1 MKKNKTIKHA
11 FIMAAGRGVRL
22 KPLTDKIPK
31 AMIKFKQS
39 TLISRGI
46 NKLKKKF
53 KNIHISVGYKGP
65 ILAKH
70 LIENNV
76 STIFNTEGHGNCWWI
91 FNTIIKYLNRPI
103 LVLTCDNI
111 TNIDFEKI
119 EKDYLKKNSPP
130 CMLIPVNPIKDL
142 DGDYIFHKNNIVH
155 NLSRNKIS
163 NIYCSGI
170 QILNP
175 FVINKIAKPC
185 EDFNLLWKNLIKNK
199 NYLYQ
204 IKCQKNGLQL
214 TISNNLRGSKNFI
227 NFFRTNYI

>member
-91 FNTIIKYLNRPI
+91 FNTIIKYLNKPI

-111 TNIDFEKI
+111 TNIDFKKI

-175 FVINKIAKPC
+175 FVINKIIKPC
-185 EDFNLLWKNLIKNK
+185 EDFNLLWKNLIKKKKLLVSDQMPKKWFTVDN
-199 NYLYQ
+199 
-204 IKCQKNGLQL
+204 IKQFKRL
-214 TISNNLRGSKNFI
+214 KKF
-227 NFFRTNYI
+227 Y

>member
-91 FNTIIKYLNRPI
+91 FNTIIKYLNKPI

-111 TNIDFEKI
+111 TNIDFKKI

-175 FVINKIAKPC
+175 FIIKKIIKPC
-185 EDFNLLWKNLIKNK
+185 DDFNLLWKNLIKKKKLLVSNQMPK
-199 NYLYQ
+199 KWFTVDN
-204 IKCQKNGLQL
+204 IKQFKRL
-214 TISNNLRGSKNFI
+214 KKF
-227 NFFRTNYI
+227 Y

>member
-1 MKKNKTIKHA
+1 MKKNKTIEHA

-91 FNTIIKYLNRPI
+91 FNTIIKYLNKPI

-111 TNIDFEKI
+111 TNIDFKKI

-175 FVINKIAKPC
+175 FIINKIVKPC
-185 EDFNLLWKNLIKNK
+185 EDFNLLWKYLIKKKELLVSDQMPKKWFTVDN
-199 NYLYQ
+199 
-204 IKCQKNGLQL
+204 IKQFKRL
-214 TISNNLRGSKNFI
+214 KKF
-227 NFFRTNYI
+227 Y

>member
-1 MKKNKTIKHA
+1 MKKNKTIEHA

-91 FNTIIKYLNRPI
+91 FNTIIKYLNKPI

-111 TNIDFEKI
+111 TNIDFKKI

-130 CMLIPVNPIKDL
+130 CMLIPVKPIKDL

-175 FVINKIAKPC
+175 FIINKIIKPC
-185 EDFNLLWKNLIKNK
+185 EDFNLLWKNLIKKKKLLVSDKMPKKWFTVDN
-199 NYLYQ
+199 
-204 IKCQKNGLQL
+204 IKQFKRL
-214 TISNNLRGSKNFI
+214 KKF
-227 NFFRTNYI
+227 Y

>member
-1 MKKNKTIKHA
+1 MKKNKTIEHA

-91 FNTIIKYLNRPI
+91 FNTIIKNLNKPI

-111 TNIDFEKI
+111 TNIDFKKI

-175 FVINKIAKPC
+175 FIINKIIKPC
-185 EDFNLLWKNLIKNK
+185 EDFNLLWKNLIKKKKLLVSDQMPKKWFTVDN
-199 NYLYQ
+199 
-204 IKCQKNGLQL
+204 IKQFKRL
-214 TISNNLRGSKNFI
+214 KKF
-227 NFFRTNYI
+227 Y

>member
-91 FNTIIKYLNRPI
+91 FNTIIKYLNKPI

-111 TNIDFEKI
+111 TNIDFKKI
-119 EKDYLKKNSPP
+119 EKDYLKKNSPT
-130 CMLIPVNPIKDL
+130 CMLIPVKPIKDL

-175 FVINKIAKPC
+175 FIINKIIKPC
-185 EDFNLLWKNLIKNK
+185 EDFNLLWKNLIKKKELLVSDQMPKKWFTVDN
-199 NYLYQ
+199 
-204 IKCQKNGLQL
+204 IKQFKRL
-214 TISNNLRGSKNFI
+214 KKF
-227 NFFRTNYI
+227 Y

>member
-1 MKKNKTIKHA
+1 MKKNKTIKHS

-91 FNTIIKYLNRPI
+91 FNTIIKHLNKPI

-111 TNIDFEKI
+111 TNIDFKKI

-155 NLSRNKIS
+155 DLSRNKIS

-175 FVINKIAKPC
+175 FVINKIIKPC
-185 EDFNLLWKNLIKNK
+185 EDFNLLWKNLIKKKKLLVSDQMPKKWFTVDN
-199 NYLYQ
+199 
-204 IKCQKNGLQL
+204 IKQFKRL
-214 TISNNLRGSKNFI
+214 KKF
-227 NFFRTNYI
+227 Y

>member
-91 FNTIIKYLNRPI
+91 FNTIIKHLNKPI

-111 TNIDFEKI
+111 TNIDFKKI
-119 EKDYLKKNSPP
+119 EKDYLKKSSPP

-175 FVINKIAKPC
+175 FVINKIIKSC
-185 EDFNLLWKNLIKNK
+185 EDFNLLWKNLIKKKKLLVSDQMPKKWFTVDN
-199 NYLYQ
+199 
-204 IKCQKNGLQL
+204 IKQFKRL
-214 TISNNLRGSKNFI
+214 KKF
-227 NFFRTNYI
+227 Y

>member
-91 FNTIIKYLNRPI
+91 FNTIIKYLNKPI

-111 TNIDFEKI
+111 TNIDFKKI

-130 CMLIPVNPIKDL
+130 CMLIPVKPIKDL

-175 FVINKIAKPC
+175 FIINKIIKPC
-185 EDFNLLWKNLIKNK
+185 EDFNLLWKNLIKKKKLLVSDQMPKKWFTVDN
-199 NYLYQ
+199 
-204 IKCQKNGLQL
+204 IKQFKKL
-214 TISNNLRGSKNFI
+214 KKF
-227 NFFRTNYI
+227 Y

>member
-91 FNTIIKYLNRPI
+91 FNTIIKYLNKPI

-111 TNIDFEKI
+111 TNIDFKKI

-142 DGDYIFHKNNIVH
+142 NGDYIFHKNNIVH

-175 FVINKIAKPC
+175 FVINKIIKPC
-185 EDFNLLWKNLIKNK
+185 EDFNLLWKNLIKKKKLLVSDQMPKKWFTVDN
-199 NYLYQ
+199 
-204 IKCQKNGLQL
+204 IKQFKRL
-214 TISNNLRGSKNFI
+214 KKF
-227 NFFRTNYI
+227 Y

>member
-1 MKKNKTIKHA
+1 MKKNKTIEHA

-91 FNTIIKYLNRPI
+91 FNTIIKYLNKPI

-111 TNIDFEKI
+111 TNIDFKKI

-130 CMLIPVNPIKDL
+130 CMLIPVKPIKDL

-175 FVINKIAKPC
+175 FTINKIIKPC
-185 EDFNLLWKNLIKNK
+185 EDFNLLWKNLIKKKELLVSDQMPKKWFTVDN
-199 NYLYQ
+199 
-204 IKCQKNGLQL
+204 IKQFKRL
-214 TISNNLRGSKNFI
+214 KKF
-227 NFFRTNYI
+227 Y

>member
-1 MKKNKTIKHA
+1 MKKNKTIEHA

-91 FNTIIKYLNRPI
+91 FNTIIKYLNKPI

-111 TNIDFEKI
+111 NNIDFKKI

-175 FVINKIAKPC
+175 FIINKIIKPC
-185 EDFNLLWKNLIKNK
+185 EDFNLLWKNLIKKKELLVSDQMPKKWFTVDN
-199 NYLYQ
+199 
-204 IKCQKNGLQL
+204 IKQFKRL
-214 TISNNLRGSKNFI
+214 KKF
-227 NFFRTNYI
+227 Y

>member
-1 MKKNKTIKHA
+1 MKKNKTIEHA

-91 FNTIIKYLNRPI
+91 FNTIIKYLNKPI

-111 TNIDFEKI
+111 TNIDFKKI

-175 FVINKIAKPC
+175 FTINKIIKPC
-185 EDFNLLWKNLIKNK
+185 EDFNLLWKNLIKKKELLVSDQMPKKWFTVDN
-199 NYLYQ
+199 
-204 IKCQKNGLQL
+204 IKQFKRL
-214 TISNNLRGSKNFI
+214 KKF
-227 NFFRTNYI
+227 Y

>member
-1 MKKNKTIKHA
+1 MKKNKTIEHA

-91 FNTIIKYLNRPI
+91 FNTIIKYLNKPI

-111 TNIDFEKI
+111 SNIDFKKI

-175 FVINKIAKPC
+175 FIINKIIKPC
-185 EDFNLLWKNLIKNK
+185 EDFNLLWKNLIKKKKLLVSDQMPKKWFTVDN
-199 NYLYQ
+199 
-204 IKCQKNGLQL
+204 IKQFKRL
-214 TISNNLRGSKNFI
+214 KKF
-227 NFFRTNYI
+227 Y

>member
-1 MKKNKTIKHA
+1 MKKNKTIEHA

-91 FNTIIKYLNRPI
+91 FNTIIKYLNKPI

-111 TNIDFEKI
+111 TNIDFKKI

-175 FVINKIAKPC
+175 FIINKIIKPC
-185 EDFNLLWKNLIKNK
+185 EDFNLLWKNLIKKKRLLVSDQMPKKWFTVDN
-199 NYLYQ
+199 
-204 IKCQKNGLQL
+204 IKQFKRL
-214 TISNNLRGSKNFI
+214 KKF
-227 NFFRTNYI
+227 Y

>member
-1 MKKNKTIKHA
+1 MKKNKKIEHA

-39 TLISRGI
+39 TFISRGI
-46 NKLKKKF
+46 DKLKKKF

-91 FNTIIKYLNRPI
+91 FNTIIKNLNKPI

-130 CMLIPVNPIKDL
+130 CMLIPVNPINGL

-155 NLSRNKIS
+155 NLSRNKIN

-175 FVINKIAKPC
+175 FIINKIIKPC
-185 EDFNLLWKNLIKNK
+185 EDFNLLWKNLIKKKQLLVSDQMPKKWFTVDN
-199 NYLYQ
+199 
-204 IKCQKNGLQL
+204 IKQL
-214 TISNNLRGSKNFI
+214 NRLKKF
-227 NFFRTNYI
+227 Y

>member
-1 MKKNKTIKHA
+1 MKKNKTIEHA

-65 ILAKH
+65 ILAKR

-91 FNTIIKYLNRPI
+91 FNTIIKYLNKPI

-111 TNIDFEKI
+111 TNIDFKKI
-119 EKDYLKKNSPP
+119 ENDCIELVDYGVQIRYPFHLDLEEYDVKKA
-130 CMLIPVNPIKDL
+130 IKSAE
-142 DGDYIFHKNNIVH
+142 NI
-155 NLSRNKIS
+155 KKF
-163 NIYCSGI
+163 
-170 QILNP
+170 ILNK
-175 FVINKIAKPC
+175 V
-185 EDFNLLWKNLIKNK
+185 L
-199 NYLYQ
+199 
-204 IKCQKNGLQL
+204 
-214 TISNNLRGSKNFI
+214 NNV
-227 NFFRTNYI
+227 

>member
-1 MKKNKTIKHA
+1 
-11 FIMAAGRGVRL
+11 MAAGRGVRL

-91 FNTIIKYLNRPI
+91 FNTIIKYLNKPI

-111 TNIDFEKI
+111 TNIDFKKI

-175 FVINKIAKPC
+175 FIINKIIKPC
-185 EDFNLLWKNLIKNK
+185 EDFNLLWKNLIKKKKLLVSDQMPKKWFTVDN
-199 NYLYQ
+199 
-204 IKCQKNGLQL
+204 IKQFKRL
-214 TISNNLRGSKNFI
+214 KKF
-227 NFFRTNYI
+227 Y

>member
-1 MKKNKTIKHA
+1 MKKNKTIEHA

-91 FNTIIKYLNRPI
+91 FNTIIKYLNKPI

-111 TNIDFEKI
+111 TNIDFKKI

-175 FVINKIAKPC
+175 FIINKIIKPC
-185 EDFNLLWKNLIKNK
+185 EDINLLWKNLIKKKRLLVSDQMPKKWFTVDN
-199 NYLYQ
+199 
-204 IKCQKNGLQL
+204 IKQFKRL
-214 TISNNLRGSKNFI
+214 KKF
-227 NFFRTNYI
+227 Y

>member
-1 MKKNKTIKHA
+1 MKKNKTIEHA

-91 FNTIIKYLNRPI
+91 FNTIIKYLNKPI

-111 TNIDFEKI
+111 TNIDFKKI

-130 CMLIPVNPIKDL
+130 CMLIPVKPIKDL

-175 FVINKIAKPC
+175 FIINKIIKPC
-185 EDFNLLWKNLIKNK
+185 EDFNLLWKNLIKKKRLLVSDQMPKKWFTVDN
-199 NYLYQ
+199 
-204 IKCQKNGLQL
+204 IKQFKRL
-214 TISNNLRGSKNFI
+214 KKF
-227 NFFRTNYI
+227 Y

>member
-91 FNTIIKYLNRPI
+91 FNTIIKYLNKPI

-111 TNIDFEKI
+111 TNIDFKKI

-175 FVINKIAKPC
+175 FIINKIIKPC
-185 EDFNLLWKNLIKNK
+185 EDFNLLWKNLIKKKKLLVSDQMPKKWFTVDN
-199 NYLYQ
+199 
-204 IKCQKNGLQL
+204 IKQL
-214 TISNNLRGSKNFI
+214 KRLKKF
-227 NFFRTNYI
+227 Y

>member
-1 MKKNKTIKHA
+1 MKKNKTIEHA

-91 FNTIIKYLNRPI
+91 FNTIIKYLNKPI

-111 TNIDFEKI
+111 TNIDFKKI

-130 CMLIPVNPIKDL
+130 CMLIPVKPIKDL

-175 FVINKIAKPC
+175 FIINKIIKPC
-185 EDFNLLWKNLIKNK
+185 EDFNLLWKNLIKKKELLVSDQMPKKWFTVDN
-199 NYLYQ
+199 
-204 IKCQKNGLQL
+204 IKQFKRL
-214 TISNNLRGSKNFI
+214 KKF
-227 NFFRTNYI
+227 Y

>member
-1 MKKNKTIKHA
+1 
-11 FIMAAGRGVRL
+11 MAAGRGVRL

-91 FNTIIKYLNRPI
+91 FNTIIKHLNKPI
-103 LVLTCDNI
+103 LVLNCDNI
-111 TNIDFEKI
+111 TNIDFKKI

-175 FVINKIAKPC
+175 FVINKIIKPC
-185 EDFNLLWKNLIKNK
+185 EDFNLLWKNLIKKKKLLVSDQMPKKWFTVDN
-199 NYLYQ
+199 
-204 IKCQKNGLQL
+204 IKQFKRL
-214 TISNNLRGSKNFI
+214 KKF
-227 NFFRTNYI
+227 Y

>member
-1 MKKNKTIKHA
+1 
-11 FIMAAGRGVRL
+11 MAAGRGVRL
-22 KPLTDKIPK
+22 KPLTNKVPK

-91 FNTIIKYLNRPI
+91 FNTIIKYLNKPI

-111 TNIDFEKI
+111 TNIDFKKI

-142 DGDYIFHKNNIVH
+142 DGDYIFHKSNIVH

-175 FVINKIAKPC
+175 FIINKIIKPC
-185 EDFNLLWKNLIKNK
+185 EDFNLLWKNLIKKKKLLVSDQMPKKWFTVDN
-199 NYLYQ
+199 
-204 IKCQKNGLQL
+204 IKQL
-214 TISNNLRGSKNFI
+214 KRLKKF
-227 NFFRTNYI
+227 Y

>member
-1 MKKNKTIKHA
+1 MKKNKTIEHT

-91 FNTIIKYLNRPI
+91 FNTIIKYLNKPI

-111 TNIDFEKI
+111 TNIDFKKI

-130 CMLIPVNPIKDL
+130 CMLIPVKPIKDL

-175 FVINKIAKPC
+175 FIINKIIKPC
-185 EDFNLLWKNLIKNK
+185 EDFNLLWKNLIKKKELLVSDQMPKKWFTVDN
-199 NYLYQ
+199 
-204 IKCQKNGLQL
+204 IKQFKRL
-214 TISNNLRGSKNFI
+214 KKF
-227 NFFRTNYI
+227 Y

>member
-91 FNTIIKYLNRPI
+91 FNTIIKHLNKPI

-111 TNIDFEKI
+111 TNIDFKKI

-175 FVINKIAKPC
+175 FVINKIIKPC
-185 EDFNLLWKNLIKNK
+185 EDVNLLWKNLIKKKKLLVSDQMPKKWFTVDN
-199 NYLYQ
+199 
-204 IKCQKNGLQL
+204 IKQFKRL
-214 TISNNLRGSKNFI
+214 KKF
-227 NFFRTNYI
+227 Y

>member
-1 MKKNKTIKHA
+1 MKKNKTIEHA

-91 FNTIIKYLNRPI
+91 FNTIIKHLNKPI

-111 TNIDFEKI
+111 TNIDFKKI

-175 FVINKIAKPC
+175 FVINKIIKPC
-185 EDFNLLWKNLIKNK
+185 EDFNLLWKNLIKKKKLLVSDQMPKKWFTVDN
-199 NYLYQ
+199 
-204 IKCQKNGLQL
+204 IKQFKRL
-214 TISNNLRGSKNFI
+214 KKF
-227 NFFRTNYI
+227 Y

>member
-1 MKKNKTIKHA
+1 MKKNNSIEHA
-11 FIMAAGRGVRL
+11 LIMAAGRGVRL
-22 KPLTDKIPK
+22 KPLTNKVPK

-91 FNTIIKYLNRPI
+91 FNTIIKNLNEPI

-111 TNIDFEKI
+111 TNIDFKKI

-130 CMLIPVNPIKDL
+130 CMLIPVNPIKGL
-142 DGDYIFHKNNIVH
+142 EGDYIFHKNNIVYK
-155 NLSRNKIS
+155 LSRNKIS

-175 FVINKIAKPC
+175 FIINKIIKPC
-185 EDFNLLWKNLIKNK
+185 EDFNLLWKNLIKKKKLLVSDQMPKKWFTIDN
-199 NYLYQ
+199 
-204 IKCQKNGLQL
+204 IKQL
-214 TISNNLRGSKNFI
+214 KRLKKFYKFLPN
-227 NFFRTNYI
+227 

>member
-1 MKKNKTIKHA
+1 MKKNKTIEHT

-91 FNTIIKYLNRPI
+91 FNTIIKYLNKPI

-111 TNIDFEKI
+111 TNIDFKKI

-130 CMLIPVNPIKDL
+130 CMLIPVKPIKDL

-175 FVINKIAKPC
+175 FVINKIIKPC
-185 EDFNLLWKNLIKNK
+185 EDFNLLWKNLIKKKKLLVSDQMPKKWFTVDN
-199 NYLYQ
+199 
-204 IKCQKNGLQL
+204 IKQFKRL
-214 TISNNLRGSKNFI
+214 KKF
-227 NFFRTNYI
+227 Y

>member
-1 MKKNKTIKHA
+1 MKKNKTIEHT

-91 FNTIIKYLNRPI
+91 FNTIIKHLNKPI

-111 TNIDFEKI
+111 TNIDFKKI

-142 DGDYIFHKNNIVH
+142 DGDYIFHKNNIVY

-175 FVINKIAKPC
+175 FIINKIAKPC
-185 EDFNLLWKNLIKNK
+185 EDFNLLWKNLIKKKKLLVSDQMPKKWFTVDN
-199 NYLYQ
+199 
-204 IKCQKNGLQL
+204 IKQFKRL
-214 TISNNLRGSKNFI
+214 KKF
-227 NFFRTNYI
+227 Y

>member
-1 MKKNKTIKHA
+1 MKKNKTIEHA

-91 FNTIIKYLNRPI
+91 FNTIIKYLNKPI

-111 TNIDFEKI
+111 TNIDFKKI

-163 NIYCSGI
+163 NIYCSAI

-175 FVINKIAKPC
+175 FTINKISKPC
-185 EDFNLLWKNLIKNK
+185 EDFYLLCKNIIKKKRLLVSDQMPKKWFTVDN
-199 NYLYQ
+199 
-204 IKCQKNGLQL
+204 IKQFKRL
-214 TISNNLRGSKNFI
+214 KKF
-227 NFFRTNYI
+227 Y

>member
-1 MKKNKTIKHA
+1 MKKNKTIEHA

-91 FNTIIKYLNRPI
+91 FNTIIKYLNKPI

-111 TNIDFEKI
+111 TNIDFKKI

-175 FVINKIAKPC
+175 FIINKIIKPC
-185 EDFNLLWKNLIKNK
+185 VDFNLLWKNLIKKKRLLVSDQMPKKWFTVDN
-199 NYLYQ
+199 
-204 IKCQKNGLQL
+204 IKQFKRL
-214 TISNNLRGSKNFI
+214 KKF
-227 NFFRTNYI
+227 Y

>member
-1 MKKNKTIKHA
+1 MKKNNTIEHA

-22 KPLTDKIPK
+22 KPLTNKVPK
-31 AMIKFKQS
+31 AMVKFKQS

-91 FNTIIKYLNRPI
+91 FNTIIKNLNQPI

-111 TNIDFEKI
+111 TNIDFKKI

-130 CMLIPVNPIKDL
+130 CMLIPVNPIKGL
-142 DGDYIFHKNNIVH
+142 DGDYIFHNNNIVYK
-155 NLSRNKIS
+155 LTRNKIN

-175 FVINKIAKPC
+175 FVINKMIRPC
-185 EDFNLLWKNLIKNK
+185 EDFNLLWKNLIKKKKLLVSDQMPKKWFTVDN
-199 NYLYQ
+199 
-204 IKCQKNGLQL
+204 IKHLKRL
-214 TISNNLRGSKNFI
+214 KKF
-227 NFFRTNYI
+227 Y

>member
-1 MKKNKTIKHA
+1 MKKNKTIEHA

-91 FNTIIKYLNRPI
+91 FNTIIKYLNKPI

-111 TNIDFEKI
+111 TNIDFKKI

-175 FVINKIAKPC
+175 FIINKIIKPC
-185 EDFNLLWKNLIKNK
+185 EDFNLLWKNLIKKKELLVSDQMPKKWFTVDN
-199 NYLYQ
+199 
-204 IKCQKNGLQL
+204 IKQFKRL
-214 TISNNLRGSKNFI
+214 KKF
-227 NFFRTNYI
+227 Y

>member
-1 MKKNKTIKHA
+1 MKKNKTIEHA

-91 FNTIIKYLNRPI
+91 FNTIIKYLNKPI

-111 TNIDFEKI
+111 TNIDFKKI

-142 DGDYIFHKNNIVH
+142 DGDYIFHKSNIVH

-175 FVINKIAKPC
+175 FIINKIIKPC
-185 EDFNLLWKNLIKNK
+185 EDFNLLWKNLIKKKKLLVSDQMPKKWFTVDN
-199 NYLYQ
+199 
-204 IKCQKNGLQL
+204 IKQL
-214 TISNNLRGSKNFI
+214 KRLKKF
-227 NFFRTNYI
+227 Y

>member
-1 MKKNKTIKHA
+1 MKKNKNIEHA

-22 KPLTDKIPK
+22 KPLTNKVPK

-53 KNIHISVGYKGP
+53 INIHISVGYKGP

-91 FNTIIKYLNRPI
+91 FNTIIKNLNKPI

-175 FVINKIAKPC
+175 FVINKIIKPC
-185 EDFNLLWKNLIKNK
+185 EDFNLLWKNLIKKKKLLVSDQMPKKWFTVDN
-199 NYLYQ
+199 
-204 IKCQKNGLQL
+204 IKQFKRL
-214 TISNNLRGSKNFI
+214 KKF
-227 NFFRTNYI
+227 Y

>member
-1 MKKNKTIKHA
+1 
-11 FIMAAGRGVRL
+11 MAAGRGVRL
-22 KPLTDKIPK
+22 RPLTNKIPK
-31 AMIKFKQS
+31 AMIRFKQS
-39 TLISRGI
+39 TLISNGI

-91 FNTIIKYLNRPI
+91 FNTIIKNINKPI

-111 TNIDFEKI
+111 TNIDFAKI
-119 EKDYLKKNSPP
+119 EKDYVKKKSPP
-130 CMLIPVNPIKDL
+130 CMLIPVHPVPGL
-142 DGDYIFHKNNIVH
+142 EGDYIFHKNNVVQ
-155 NLSRNKIS
+155 NLSRNKVN

-175 FVINKIAKPC
+175 FIINKIMKPC
-185 EDFNLLWKNLIKNK
+185 EDFNLLWKNLMKKKKLLVSDQMPKKWFAVDNIK
-199 NYLYQ
+199 
-204 IKCQKNGLQL
+204 QL
-214 TISNNLRGSKNFI
+214 KSLRKF
-227 NFFRTNYI
+227 Y

>member
-91 FNTIIKYLNRPI
+91 FNTIIKYLNKTI
-103 LVLTCDNI
+103 LIITCDNI
-111 TNIDFEKI
+111 TNIDFKKI

-130 CMLIPVNPIKDL
+130 CMLIPVKPIKDL

-175 FVINKIAKPC
+175 FIINKIIKPC
-185 EDFNLLWKNLIKNK
+185 EDFNLLWKNLIKKKELLVSDQMPKKWFTVDN
-199 NYLYQ
+199 
-204 IKCQKNGLQL
+204 IKQFKRL
-214 TISNNLRGSKNFI
+214 KKF
-227 NFFRTNYI
+227 Y